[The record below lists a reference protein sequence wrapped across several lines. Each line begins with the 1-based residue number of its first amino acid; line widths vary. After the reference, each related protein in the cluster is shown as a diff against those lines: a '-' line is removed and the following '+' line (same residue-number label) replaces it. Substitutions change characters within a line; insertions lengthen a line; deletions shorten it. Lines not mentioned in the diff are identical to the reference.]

1 MNTAAMLEG
10 DSNAQKGVDTGGFSE
25 LVSVVTYEFRILGPL
40 EVEGGDGPVALGGQR
55 QRALLGALL
64 LEAGR
69 VVPTDRLV
77 DLLWGEGAPRTATT
91 SLQNSISRL
100 RRELGP
106 DVLETKAPGY
116 VLRAEPQQ
124 IDARRFEMQLRD
136 ARRAGAEERRE
147 LLQRALSLWRGPAL
161 ADFAFD
167 DFAQAEIRRLEE
179 LRMVAHGERIDAD
192 LELGRHGDV
201 IGELEGLV
209 RDHPLRET
217 FRRQLMLALY
227 RAGRQAE
234 ALDVY
239 QDARA
244 RFIDELGI
252 EPGPELKQLQSEI
265 LRHAAGLAVSDAP
278 APLDEEGEIVKA
290 LLAGRV
296 VPVIGVDGAGEL
308 AEHLARAFS
317 VPDDRPIDLARVSQ
331 YVATMQGSGPL
342 YDELHARFEAAVEP
356 SPLHRF
362 LARLPA
368 LLRDR
373 GAPHQLIVT
382 TNYDLALERAFGEE
396 DEELD
401 IVSYVATGSHRG
413 RFWHRP
419 PGEPPRPIDVPNT
432 YATELSLD
440 RRTILLKLHGA
451 VDPLPEREWES
462 FVITEDDYIDYLGR
476 SELTA
481 VVPVALAARLR
492 RSHFLFL
499 GYEMADWNLRL
510 ILNRIWGERPVGYR
524 SWAVQRSP
532 SPLAVAFWRRFDVA
546 ALDVDPASYVELLE
560 RRLEAA

>member
-1 MNTAAMLEG
+1 ML
-10 DSNAQKGVDTGGFSE
+10 DTGQRGVLRSP
-25 LVSVVTYEFRILGPL
+25 VTLEFRILGPL
-40 EVEGGDGPVALGGQR
+40 EVSDETGPVALGGPKQR
-55 QRALLGALL
+55 GLLAILV

-69 VVPTDRLV
+69 VVATDRLI
-77 DLLWGEGAPRTATT
+77 DLLWGEEAPKSATA
-91 SLQNSISRL
+91 SLQNAVGRL
-100 RRELGP
+100 RRALGA
-106 DVLETKAPGY
+106 DVLETRSPGY
-116 VLRAEPQQ
+116 VLRVVRDQ
-124 IDARRFEMQLRD
+124 IDAGRFERSLAD
-136 ARRAGAEERRE
+136 ARGLPAEERRE
-147 LLQRALSLWRGPAL
+147 RLDAALALWRGSAL
-161 ADFAFD
+161 AEFAFD
-167 DFAQAEIRRLEE
+167 DFAQAETRRLEE
-179 LRMVAHGERIDAD
+179 LRLVAREEKIEAD

-201 IGELEGLV
+201 IGELEALV
-209 RDHPLRET
+209 RDFPLRET
-217 FRRQLMLALY
+217 FRRQSMLALY

-234 ALDVY
+234 ALEVY

-252 EPGPELKQLQSEI
+252 EPGPELKRLQSEI
-265 LRHAAGLAVSDAP
+265 LRHEAGLAGAAAP
-278 APLDEEGEIVKA
+278 TAADEEGEIVKA

-296 VPVIGVDGAGEL
+296 VPVIGLDGAGDL

-342 YDELHARFEAAVEP
+342 YDELHTRFEAALEP
-356 SPLHRF
+356 GPLHRF

-368 LLRDR
+368 LLRER

-382 TNYDLALERAFGEE
+382 TNYDLALERAFEEAGEE
-396 DEELD
+396 VD
-401 IVSYVATGSHRG
+401 IVAYVAAGTHRG

-432 YATELSLD
+432 YATELDLD
-440 RRTILLKLHGA
+440 RRTIILKLHGA

-524 SWAVQRSP
+524 SWAVQRGP
-532 SPLAVAFWRRFDVA
+532 SPLAQAFWRRFDVA
-546 ALDVDPASYVELLE
+546 ALDVDPLAYVELLE